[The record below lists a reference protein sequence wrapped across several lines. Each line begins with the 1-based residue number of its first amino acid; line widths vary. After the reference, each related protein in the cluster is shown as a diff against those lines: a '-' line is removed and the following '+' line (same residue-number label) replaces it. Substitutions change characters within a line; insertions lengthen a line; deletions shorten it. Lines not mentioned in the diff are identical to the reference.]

1 MLSRFTIEDNVI
13 RQVESDDAPVL
24 VYINPDDSAR
34 HELISRYKI
43 DEHTLASALDP
54 EELSRMEFEP
64 DHLAVILNRP
74 KNYSGHDKLLFK
86 VSSMGLFLFK
96 TRLVIVIAEDIPLF
110 SGKRFRRVTGV
121 KDVMLKVIYNSIY
134 HYMEHLK
141 IINMITDE
149 IERKISESMENKY
162 LLNLF
167 TLEKSLVYYYN
178 AINANGFVFSKLR
191 SNAEKIGMSVEES
204 EMLDDII
211 IENGQCLK
219 QTEIYSNI
227 LAGMMDARSSLVS
240 NNLNHLMK
248 TLNLI
253 TIGIMVPTFVVS
265 AFSMN
270 VTIPLQKHP
279 YAFWIIM
286 FLAVASVIGTIGYWR
301 YKKW

>member
-1 MLSRFTIEDNVI
+1 MLSRYTIEDNTI
-13 RQVESDDAPVL
+13 KQVDAESAPIL
-24 VYINPDDSAR
+24 VYINPDENQKQ
-34 HELISRYKI
+34 ELISRHKL
-43 DEHTLASALDP
+43 DEHTLNSALDP

-64 DHLAVILNRP
+64 DHLAIILNRP

-86 VSSMGLFLFK
+86 VASMGLFLFK
-96 TRLVIVIAEDIPLF
+96 TQLIVVISEDIPLF
-110 SGKRFRRVTGV
+110 TGKKFRRVNDV
-121 KDVMLKVIYNSIY
+121 KDVALKLIYNSIY
-134 HYMEHLK
+134 HYIEHLK

-149 IERKISESMENKY
+149 IERKLSESMENKY

-178 AINANGFVFSKLR
+178 AINSNGFVFSR
-191 SNAEKIGMSVEES
+191 MRNSAEKIGFSVEET

-219 QTEIYSNI
+219 QAEIYSNI

-240 NNLNHLMK
+240 NNLNQLMK

-253 TIGIMVPTFVVS
+253 TIGIMVPTLVVS

-270 VTIPLQKHP
+270 VSIPLQKHA

-286 FLAVASVIGTIGYWR
+286 GLAVLSVLVTYKYWR
-301 YKKW
+301 FKKW